1 MKVLVIGGCG
11 IQGRAA
17 LYDLSRNASVDH
29 VTCADIQPEL
39 IHSFDFIDKAKIQIV
54 HIDANDPNALASTM
68 DENFDVVIDFL
79 PPQYIRTVAEAAIKS
94 GVNLVNTNY
103 GYDILDLDHAAKEK
117 GITIMPECGLD
128 PGIDLIIYNFS
139 LKYFDEVFKL
149 NSYCGGIPEKAACDN
164 PLKYKISWNMS
175 AVLKSQKRDA
185 TLISD
190 SELVYIPAK
199 DQHENAFIHHIQF
212 PGLGT
217 LEAIPN
223 GNAVHY
229 AKLLKIADK
238 LCETGRY
245 TLRWPGWCDF
255 WKPMKQLGFLDDT
268 PVKNLPCELTPNEFM
283 TKLLAPRL
291 QYKKD
296 EKDLAVMLNE
306 FEGLKDGKRILMTCS
321 LSIERDLNTGLMA
334 MSMGVAYPA
343 CIVAEMIVK
352 SIIEKKGVLSP
363 AKDIPPDLFMAE
375 LKKRGIMVKIS
386 NESIQP

>member
-117 GITIMPECGLD
+117 GITIIPECGLD

-268 PVKNLPCELTPNEFM
+268 PVKGLPCELTPNEFM

-352 SIIEKKGVLSP
+352 GIIEKKGVLSP

>member
-117 GITIMPECGLD
+117 GITIIPECGLD

-268 PVKNLPCELTPNEFM
+268 PVKGLPCELTPNEFM